1 MLIFATCTWYAE
13 GLGLS
18 IKDQLTHNYCR
29 KKHLIW
35 LFYMKKK
42 QSRSLKQ
49 ISFGVIPK
57 EPHFCCNPIGSFL
70 SYVVRM
76 DHLEVPPFIHINLMN
91 GDSLLQ
97 KNCWRMSLTQ
107 SSRLRASTSKLNEL
121 FLCPL
126 INSNTKTPKLNTST
140 AFDKYPCIIYSG
152 AIYPL
157 LPRNKANMEIRPRSQ
172 FSFFLGKNWTILTKK
187 NQSKSNWYMNLFC
200 LQFFLRTQL
209 FMHFPRS
216 TNPFLLLTFPHLIKF
231 MKLLLAFSRNIYMYR
246 SSNIWKFL
254 TWCQQHEYWHA
265 SHFQGRD
272 EPSQNRRFWAPTS
285 HQEVCC

>member
-1 MLIFATCTWYAE
+1 MQPMFGLQSQGFFLSCVACMPTGFTGREPSEKNPQEVLHLDLQTPNKTW
-13 GLGLS
+13 
-18 IKDQLTHNYCR
+18 KDRRDVDLRYLYMICWRVEFIHQWPITHNYRR
-29 KKHLIW
+29 KKHLIR

-76 DHLEVPPFIHINLMN
+76 DHLEVPPFIQINLMN

-107 SSRLRASTSKLNEL
+107 SSRLRASMSKLNEL

-126 INSNTKTPKLNTST
+126 INSKTKTPKLNTSA

-172 FSFFLGKNWTILTKK
+172 FSFFGKKLDH
-187 NQSKSNWYMNLFC
+187 SN
-200 LQFFLRTQL
+200 
-209 FMHFPRS
+209 
-216 TNPFLLLTFPHLIKF
+216 
-231 MKLLLAFSRNIYMYR
+231 
-246 SSNIWKFL
+246 
-254 TWCQQHEYWHA
+254 
-265 SHFQGRD
+265 
-272 EPSQNRRFWAPTS
+272 
-285 HQEVCC
+285 